1 MNFSRAK
8 TLDVAKGRYD
18 GFLVLPE
25 PRDFDAELTVPDMGR
40 RLVVSSNQAGVQV
53 FTHPGGTL
61 PAPEAAPDIGA
72 VEHLPEA
79 VCLEPQVHP
88 DAPNHEGFP
97 SILLPARQTYENRI
111 RYQLEW

>member
-1 MNFSRAK
+1 MATPK
-8 TLDVAKGRYD
+8 RYEGIYD
-18 GFLVLPE
+18 
-25 PRDFDAELTVPDMGR
+25 
-40 RLVVSSNQAGVQV
+40 

-72 VEHLPEA
+72 VESLPEA